1 VSLRPCHASSPYNKH
16 TQTLQIPGVK
26 QTTNKQTNKHTHT
39 HTRAFNSPFSGT
51 TRVSRYQKGKIN
63 LDFTEAKDSEW
74 QWHQLGICKSAPCS
88 DWFYLSGTSSRLCVC
103 VEYLQFSVE
112 TVQRQFN
119 LADRAMKLV
128 PEQTGLHTAKLL
140 WLKVLPKNR
149 LGLAKA
155 YSKCYLLILPVLSIL
170 KTKDY

>member
-1 VSLRPCHASSPYNKH
+1 VASAGHMQVCTVLR
-16 TQTLQIPGVK
+16 LVL
-26 QTTNKQTNKHTHT
+26 
-39 HTRAFNSPFSGT
+39 PFW
-51 TRVSRYQKGKIN
+51 YQ
-63 LDFTEAKDSEW
+63 LT
-74 QWHQLGICKSAPCS
+74 
-88 DWFYLSGTSSRLCVC
+88 CVC

>member
-1 VSLRPCHASSPYNKH
+1 MSGSGISLAYASLH
-16 TQTLQIPGVK
+16 RAQIG
-26 QTTNKQTNKHTHT
+26 
-39 HTRAFNSPFSGT
+39 
-51 TRVSRYQKGKIN
+51 
-63 LDFTEAKDSEW
+63 FTFLVPA
-74 QWHQLGICKSAPCS
+74 HV
-88 DWFYLSGTSSRLCVC
+88 CVCAC

-149 LGLAKA
+149 LGLTKA

-170 KTKDY
+170 KTKDYRIFLHARYLSWS